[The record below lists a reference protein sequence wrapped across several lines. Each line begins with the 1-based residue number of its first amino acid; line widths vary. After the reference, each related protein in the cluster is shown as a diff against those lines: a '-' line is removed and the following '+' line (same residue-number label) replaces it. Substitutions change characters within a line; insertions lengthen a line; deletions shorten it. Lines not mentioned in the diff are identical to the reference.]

1 MHTFSLARCFQSK
14 GLPSPRGFLV
24 TISSG
29 LRPSRSTRLARIEDV
44 AGLEEQ
50 AKATDWSLAQLE
62 EEVNRSI
69 STFLISEDRGA
80 MQGFAVGWHVAGE
93 LQVMAIAVDE
103 ACRRRGIGQM
113 LLEELLD
120 ISIRKGDTT
129 AVLEVK
135 ASNQGALS
143 LYSKLGFDQVGR
155 RHRYYPNGEDALLLK
170 RRV

>member
-1 MHTFSLARCFQSK
+1 MHAFSLGRSFQGT
-14 GLPSPRGFLV
+14 GLPSPRGFFV
-24 TISSG
+24 TYPLG
-29 LRPSRSTRLARIEDV
+29 LQPSRSIRLARFQDV
-44 AGLEEQ
+44 AGLEDQ
-50 AKATDWSLAQLE
+50 AKATDWNLAQLE

-93 LQVMAIAVDE
+93 LQVIAIAVDE

-120 ISIRKGDTT
+120 ISMRKGDTT

-135 ASNQGALS
+135 ASNKGALS
-143 LYSKLGFDQVGR
+143 LYSKLDFDEVGR
-155 RHRYYPNGEDALLLK
+155 RHKYYPNGEDALLLK
-170 RRV
+170 RSL